1 MAGVAALGVST
12 RQARQ
17 DAAAPLAKTTGQP
30 ARSCMGEDWV
40 RKIAAGSDTSLVL
53 SASTM
58 HDHPLLKNDHLFT
71 ELLENGAVED
81 LCCFY
86 SPSLKRLDY
95 VIQIGRWV

>member
-1 MAGVAALGVST
+1 MA
-12 RQARQ
+12 
-17 DAAAPLAKTTGQP
+17 
-30 ARSCMGEDWV
+30 EDWV

-58 HDHPLLKNDHLFT
+58 HDHPLLKKDHLFT
-71 ELLENGAVED
+71 ELLDNGAVED

-95 VIQIGRWV
+95 VIQIGRSASVNP